1 MSIDLA
7 VWEGLRP
14 DSDKD
19 ALQMYESLYE
29 QYIDT
34 DTPTQPSP
42 AIASY
47 VSALLDRY
55 PDWTDEP
62 TEDSPWADSPLID
75 SASGPFLYF
84 AFTRNAALDEAWAFA
99 VETARS
105 LGLVAFDPQSE
116 RLT

>member
-34 DTPTQPSP
+34 DTPTQPSS

-47 VSALLDRY
+47 VAALLGRY